1 MVRYQF
7 FDFLICGPIATEFII
22 DLRGTSHEDILGG
35 SLLYAAGGLL
45 CWAERLALL
54 AQSSSHHGDR
64 LNTLEKR
71 YSIDITENLHES
83 ILGDDRIFWGYKTA
97 RDVVTENPIAFYASR
112 KLTLPRGLIGFD
124 HPAPLEGILH
134 SHPDLIH
141 TFPKHYESVKSALI
155 LAGDLRTQLYLTA
168 QLQFAT
174 INNIVLQSSAGY
186 MQASFFDQIPA
197 LLKDVTVFVST
208 TAELIALFQNRLQNI
223 SEMADY
229 LCGLGCEY
237 LVLNDPDHGQRVFDV
252 KDQKQWQVPAYP
264 SNLVDPT
271 GMEAAFCGGF
281 LAGFQRNYD
290 PLEACLHGNIS
301 SSFTG
306 EGTGPFFCAD
316 TEPGLAKYRL
326 ENLKGFVKVC

>member
-54 AQSSSHHGDR
+54 AQSSRRHEDR
-64 LNTLEKR
+64 LNTLAKR
-71 YSIDITENLHES
+71 YSIEISENLHES
-83 ILGDDRIFWGYKTA
+83 EVGDDRIFRGYKTA
-97 RDVVTENPIAFYASR
+97 REVVSEDPVAFYASK
-112 KLTLPRGLIGFD
+112 KLALPRGLIGFN
-124 HPAPLEGILH
+124 HPAPLQEFFRFP
-134 SHPDLIH
+134 PDLAQ
-141 TFPKHYESVKSALI
+141 TLPQHYRSVTSALI
-155 LAGDLRTQLYLTA
+155 LAGNLRTQLYLTT
-168 QLQFAT
+168 QLQFAA
-174 INNIVLQSSAGY
+174 INNIVLQSSADY
-186 MQASFFDQIPA
+186 MQASFFDQIPS

-223 SEMADY
+223 SDMAGY

-237 LVLNDPDHGQRVFDV
+237 LVLNDPGQGQRVFEV

-316 TEPGLAKYRL
+316 TEPGLVKYRL
-326 ENLKGFVKVC
+326 ENLKGLVKVC